1 VSLVGTQGSP
11 DPKPVTRHGAKSGLR
26 AAVRAVA
33 MAPARVKRHLI
44 SLVPVP
50 DPNFDPF
57 KATVQN
63 APRVR
68 EIVLQIGPMPGAVHR
83 RGLEG
88 PSGLAWG

>member
-1 VSLVGTQGSP
+1 VSP
-11 DPKPVTRHGAKSGLR
+11 DGTHGAPKNRSPSRSGLR
-26 AAVRAVA
+26 GVTGWIAGT
-33 MAPARVKRHLI
+33 PGWVKRRLVA
-44 SLVPVP
+44 LVPVP

-57 KATVQN
+57 KATEQN

-88 PSGLAWG
+88 PSGIAWG